1 MMLEKSLSF
10 LTLLKDNNYKEWFHE
25 NKPLYD
31 EAKKEFEAFVAILIK
46 EVKLIDNEVGY
57 PEPKDCVF
65 RIFRDIRFSK
75 DKTPYKTNFGAYIA
89 KGGSRK
95 SEFGGYYFHL
105 EPGNVLLA
113 GGIWLPQ
120 PDILKA
126 VREEI
131 YHNSDEFLAILSDKE
146 FKKHFGSLD
155 QEYMLKTSPKDY
167 PKDWPHMELLKHKS
181 YTVSKAL
188 PQNLI
193 LSEKLMDEVR
203 AVFKAMMPMNNL
215 FNKVIEDLRN

>member
-1 MMLEKSLSF
+1 MLEKSLSF

-105 EPGNVLLA
+105 EPGNALLA

-131 YHNSDEFLAILSDKE
+131 YHNSDEFLTILSDKE